1 MRRRL
6 SIGVSLV
13 GDPRVIFLD
22 EPTTYVRELQ
32 CSTMRARE
40 RERGSLG
47 WLGNSGL
54 DPETRRHLWDVM
66 LEVKKGRCI
75 ILTTHSMEEAEV
87 LTSRIGI
94 VSKGRYCV
102 HRHLERY
109 ATRSLTLFAC
119 LHRMRCLGPQVQLRN
134 RFGGGYTLRI
144 NFDRMD
150 ASRATEYLQSLLPT
164 AKLMEIYATTATY
177 EVRRS
182 ELVISRLFQEMEQNK
197 QNAGILDWGVSQ
209 TTYVAAFATRKHTF
223 ARSYSNLL
231 RAVSCTAKARGCVF
245 ANRSRG

>member
-32 CSTMRARE
+32 CCTMRARE
-40 RERGSLG
+40 RRSLG

-102 HRHLERY
+102 APTSRALCHSFAHL
-109 ATRSLTLFAC
+109 LFFAC

-223 ARSYSNLL
+223 ARSHSNLL